1 MPEILPNMLGIIASL
16 GRWSEMVAVKL
27 SDIMSG
33 SITFE
38 NILSMKVLEWLLIL
52 VCCKIKGIKEIKY
65 PFVWLC

>member
-16 GRWSEMVAVKL
+16 DRWLEMVAVKF

-38 NILSMKVLEWLLIL
+38 NILFMKVLEWLLIL
-52 VCCKIKGIKEIKY
+52 VGCKIKGINE
-65 PFVWLC
+65 